1 MIITI
6 RNTYDSADPKG
17 DKEKAMIHRR
27 GIDVE
32 GIPEV
37 AARLGPGTLAADV
50 PPPVPMEVF

>member
-1 MIITI
+1 
-6 RNTYDSADPKG
+6 
-17 DKEKAMIHRR
+17 MIHRR